1 MIRPKLKLHPGTA
14 LAAVAL
20 FVALGGTSYAVTGGT
35 QYAANAIN
43 GAALQNHTVSG
54 AKLENHTITGTQV
67 NVATFPTVPS
77 AVFAG
82 QASSA
87 VNAANATNATNATTA
102 KNATNAT
109 NATHATTATTA
120 TTAGTITGTIA
131 GSQVSG
137 PVASATSATTAGTIT
152 GMIAGSQ
159 VSGPVPSA
167 TSASTAATATN
178 ATNATNATA
187 VDGDQLINISDWS
200 NSTADSTLA
209 GPLAGLTLA
218 MRCVSGNVDIDATT
232 AVSGA
237 SFGLSA
243 VTNAAATSFVKAE
256 GNFNTGTPITATIAN
271 PSQVSF
277 SYEQNGEVASGNLTV
292 FDDVG
297 ICAAFGVAQ
306 YSG

>member
-1 MIRPKLKLHPGTA
+1 LIRPKLKLQPGTA

-43 GAALQNHTVSG
+43 GAALQNHTVAG
-54 AKLENHTITGTQV
+54 TKLENHTITGTQV

-87 VNAANATNATNATTA
+87 TNAANATNATNATNA

-109 NATHATTATTA
+109 HAATATTATSAVTITGTVAGSQVSGPVASAGSA

-137 PVASATSATTAGTIT
+137 AVASATNASSATTATSATSAT
-152 GMIAGSQ
+152 
-159 VSGPVPSA
+159 
-167 TSASTAATATN
+167 N
-178 ATNATNATA
+178 ATNSTA
-187 VDGDQLINISDWS
+187 VDGDQLINVSDWS
-200 NSTADSTLA
+200 NSTSDSTLA
-209 GPLAGLTLA
+209 GNMAGLTLA
-218 MRCVSGNVDIDATT
+218 MRCVSGSVDIDATT

-256 GNFNTGTPITATIAN
+256 GNFNTGTPITAAIAN

-277 SYEQNGEVASGNLTV
+277 SYEQNGKVSSGNLTV
-292 FDDVG
+292 FDDGG